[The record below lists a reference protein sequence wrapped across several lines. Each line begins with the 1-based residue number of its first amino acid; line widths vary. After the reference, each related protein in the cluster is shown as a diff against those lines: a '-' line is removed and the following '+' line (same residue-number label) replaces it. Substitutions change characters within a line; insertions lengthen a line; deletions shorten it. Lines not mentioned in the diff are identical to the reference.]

1 MMSKFTLG
9 SPRMRLRRSNA
20 TGLRSAF
27 GPDLPVGHRE
37 STESALAAAVCCAGI
52 DLPAWQ
58 SVSSWSDGSTIRH
71 CGSDGYFRYASKP
84 AIWGTLLGGVTTRAH
99 RSSSPTQPRI
109 GRIVDAADPVVMRR
123 HSGLMRSGPETDCRD
138 AARKVERRLRRDG
151 ISRRALIGGSDGEG
165 SGNCSLAR
173 PPACAYHGSL
183 CHHRSADDTGVA
195 LPQERERV
203 CGRPPLPAGRFS
215 DENGGR
221 GRERGVRADGL
232 VAGDGHFESAGT
244 QNPLIRIEISAT
256 ARQIPRF
263 ASLAV
268 ADMGSGQISGNP
280 VASGYVSGVGGP
292 ASLIHYQDRLVSA
305 RQPT

>member
-1 MMSKFTLG
+1 MMSKFPPG
-9 SPRMRLRRSNA
+9 SPRMPLCRSDA

-27 GPDLPVGHRE
+27 GRDLPVGHRD

-58 SVSSWSDGSTIRH
+58 SVSSWSDASTIRH
-71 CGSDGYFRYASKP
+71 CGSDRYFRYASKP
-84 AIWGTLLGGVTTRAH
+84 AIWGTLLGGVAMRGH
-99 RSSSPTQPRI
+99 RSSSVTQPRS
-109 GRIVDAADPVVMRR
+109 GSTVDAAAPAVMRR
-123 HSGLMRSGPETDCRD
+123 HSGLKRSGRETDCRD
-138 AARKVERRLRRDG
+138 AAPKVERSLRRDG
-151 ISRRALIGGSDGEG
+151 ISCRALVGGSEGEG
-165 SGNCSLAR
+165 SRNCSVAQ
-173 PPACAYHGSL
+173 PPTCAYHGSFR
-183 CHHRSADDTGVA
+183 HHRNADDTGVA

-203 CGRPPLPAGRFS
+203 CGRPPLPAGGFS
-215 DENGGR
+215 DENGDR
-221 GRERGVRADGL
+221 GRERGARAGGI
-232 VAGDGHFESAGT
+232 VAADGHFESAGT

-263 ASLAV
+263 ASLAL

-280 VASGYVSGVGGP
+280 VASGYVSGAGRP